1 MRFVGRFPL
10 VRRKDMELLL
20 FAMFATERTALV
32 SSSLILITQKYC
44 CPTSSFKI
52 AIYGMHCNLELY
64 FIILVTHGLD
74 LPVQSGLKTN
84 LGVKRKATTGE
95 VKFICV
101 AEQYYLCIHRNF
113 T

>member
-1 MRFVGRFPL
+1 
-10 VRRKDMELLL
+10 MELLL

-52 AIYGMHCNLELY
+52 AIHCNLELY

-84 LGVKRKATTGE
+84 LGVKCKATTGE

-101 AEQYYLCIHRNF
+101 VEQYYLCIHTNF